1 VTGGGFWTGF
11 KLWIVSFV
19 VGCLFRLLRAT
30 WRLEEDPL
38 PAAAVASLES
48 GQALVCAHWHEDEW
62 ALLGFYA
69 DRQMIVMVSRSE
81 DGSAMSRFL
90 RRLGFEVVRGSSS
103 KGAVQ
108 GLLGLIRTVRRAKAK
123 TVSLAVDGPRGP
135 RRRPKKGV
143 FKLAE
148 TLNANILPGAA
159 YADRAWVFHKAWSKA
174 YVPKPFARVRLVY
187 GAPFA
192 LEYVKTGIERD
203 DYATLSYDLESRLR
217 DAKSVAQKN
226 LGV

>member
-1 VTGGGFWTGF
+1 MTGGGFWSDF
-11 KLWIVSFV
+11 KNWIVALL
-19 VGCLFRLLRAT
+19 VGCLFRVLRAT

-38 PAAAVASLES
+38 PLAAQTSLEA
-48 GQALVCAHWHEDEW
+48 GQPLVCAHWHEDEW

-69 DRQMIVMVSRSE
+69 HRQMIVMVSRSQ
-81 DGSAMSRFL
+81 DGSAMTRFL
-90 RRLGFEVVRGSSS
+90 SGLGFEVVRGSSS

-148 TLNANILPGAA
+148 TLKADILPGAA
-159 YADRAWVFHKAWSKA
+159 FADRVWVFKRSWSKA
-174 YVPKPFARVRLVY
+174 FVPKPFARVRLVY
-187 GAPFA
+187 GAPFS
-192 LEYVKTGIERD
+192 LKHVETGIERD
-203 DYATLSYDLESRLR
+203 DYATLSYDLENRLR
-217 DAKSVAQKN
+217 DAKSVAQKD